1 MKNASLNHTYRL
13 VWNEALNAF
22 VAVAEFARGKGKGG
36 QRGVRLLATGVMAT
50 GMLGSA
56 WASGALPTGG
66 NVVAGS
72 GSIQQSG
79 NNLTVQQGSGKLVID
94 WNSFSIGQG
103 NTVTF
108 VQPSA
113 SAVALNRV
121 LGSDVSVIQGAL
133 NANGMVFL
141 VNPNGV
147 LFTSTA
153 QVNVGG
159 LVASTLNIRNEDFLA
174 GNHRF
179 EGSTSNAII
188 NQGNITAAPGGTI
201 ALIAAKIT
209 NDGQLTA
216 NQGNVLLGA
225 GSKVTLDMG
234 GPVKLQIE
242 NDALETLISNGGV
255 IKADGGTVWLTSQ
268 AANNLASSVINNT
281 GRIEANSL
289 GTNQNGEVILFAH
302 GGTLNLGGEIQAKG
316 GFVETSGKQFAI
328 QPGAKVEA
336 AKWLID
342 PVNITIDS
350 TLAGT
355 INSALASGDVT
366 ITTDGACTGV
376 TCSGTGSDG
385 NIDVNADLTWSSNQT
400 LKLSAANNINVNAN
414 ITHTGT
420 SLGGVIFLYGQGTAD
435 GGTSTYTATGTVTS
449 PSVQWRKGS
458 ELWSTRYA
466 IVDGNYFLGGKYIEL
481 GLCGTDAGSNCSTSE
496 AGKFGTDN
504 KPSLFF
510 GRTAS
515 QTGIGM
521 IGDADGFG
529 TGTDLRID
537 YFLPGSP
544 AEQFTVGFDSTTGKN
559 FATLANSGTFGFESL
574 GSDGAIRL
582 TYSAVLGSKLE
593 VKQEISLKLLDA
605 FFNNTV
611 TLTNVDSSA
620 LNDVHFVRSFDPDNT
635 KDLGGAYSNT
645 QKIEQTIAGGSGANV
660 VSATSNTGD
669 SYYTLSGDKTAKIIY
684 FSTDAATQVG
694 YGNAFFGGTSISAMV
709 SAANGLSQGSS
720 QSADQGIGII
730 YNGGTIAA
738 GASKSFSYLTSL
750 DNRDIATI
758 LSELGS
764 AAGGTPSAP
773 VITTPA
779 TPPTTPVIAAV
790 SNMQTLPVDPIANTT
805 SGSVVNSPT
814 TPAPTVVLSQQ
825 GNLPVFGISGGLAF
839 VQVNQGAAWG
849 TTAAAPGAAGG
860 ADNSAGGATGGMG
873 GMGGGNA
880 SARGSSSASS
890 SSSSAEGKSTGTDSV
905 TGLPTDV
912 GGRDPHGFMRV
923 FVVGGG
929 VNLPSQDP
937 AGQQSGGTSVAPSAI
952 GNDDQRR
959 NRPQ

>member
-1 MKNASLNHTYRL
+1 MKHASLNRTYRL
-13 VWNEALNAF
+13 VWNEARNAF

-36 QRGVRLLATGVMAT
+36 QRGIRLLATGLVVT
-50 GMLGSA
+50 GMLGGA
-56 WASGALPTGG
+56 WASDTLPTGG

-79 NNLTVQQGSGKLVID
+79 NTLTVQQGSNKLIID

-133 NANGMVFL
+133 NANGHVFL

-174 GNHRF
+174 GTYRF
-179 EGSTSNAII
+179 EAGSSNAII

-225 GSKVTLDMG
+225 GSKVLLDMG
-234 GPVKLQIE
+234 GPVKLQID
-242 NDALETLISNGGV
+242 NDSLETLISNGGV

-289 GTNQNGEVILFAH
+289 STNQQGEVILFAH
-302 GGTLNLGGEIQAKG
+302 GGTTNLGGEIQAKG
-316 GFVETSGKQFAI
+316 GFVETSGKQFSI
-328 QPGAKVEA
+328 QAGAKVTA
-336 AKWLID
+336 AQWLID

-350 TLAGT
+350 ALAST
-355 INSALASGDVT
+355 INTALGSGDVT

-385 NIDVNADLTWSSNQT
+385 NINVNADLIWSTDNT
-400 LKLSAANNINVNAN
+400 LTLSAANNITVTAN

-420 SLGGVIFLYGQGTAD
+420 SAGGVIFLYGQGTAE
-435 GGTSTYTATGTVTS
+435 GGSSTYTATGTVTS
-449 PSVQWRKGS
+449 PSIQWRKGS

-466 IVDGNYFLGGKYIEL
+466 IVDGNYFLGGKYIEI
-481 GLCGTDAGSNCSTSE
+481 GLCGPTATNCTGD
-496 AGKFGTDN
+496 AGKFGTTN

-510 GRTAS
+510 GRSSS
-515 QTGIGM
+515 QSGIGM

-529 TGTDLRID
+529 IGADLRID

-544 AEQFTVGFDSTTGKN
+544 AEQFTAGFDSITGTN
-559 FATLANSGTFGFESL
+559 FATLANSSTFGFDAL

-582 TYSAVLGSKLE
+582 TYSTVLDGKLE
-593 VKQEISLKLLDA
+593 IKQQISLKLLDA
-605 FFNNTV
+605 YFKNTV
-611 TLTNVDSSA
+611 TLTNVSSGSIS
-620 LNDVHFVRSFDPDNT
+620 DVTFVRSFDPDNT
-635 KDLGGAYSNT
+635 VDVGGNYDNT
-645 QKIEQTIAGGSGANV
+645 QKIEMTLAAGGVANV
-660 VSATSNTGD
+660 VSATSDAGD
-669 SYYTLSGDKTAKIIY
+669 AYATLSGGNTSKIIY
-684 FSTDAATQVG
+684 YSTDASTQVG
-694 YGNAFFGGTSISAMV
+694 YGGDFFNGTDIASMITT
-709 SAANGLSQGSS
+709 ANGLSQGSS
-720 QSADQGIGII
+720 QYADDGIGII
-730 YNGGTIAA
+730 YRGGTLAA
-738 GASKSFSYLTSL
+738 GASKSFTYLTSL

-758 LSELGS
+758 LAEL
-764 AAGGTPSAP
+764 AAASAP
-773 VITTPA
+773 S
-779 TPPTTPVIAAV
+779 TPPTTTTPPASTPNTPVIAAV
-790 SNMQTLPVDPIANTT
+790 SNVQSLPVDPITNTAAGQLVT
-805 SGSVVNSPT
+805 SPV
-814 TPAPTVVLSQQ
+814 TPIPSVVLSQQ
-825 GNLPVFGISGGLAF
+825 GNLPVFDVSGGLAF
-839 VQVNQGAAWG
+839 VQVGQGGAGG
-849 TTAAAPGAAGG
+849 TTGT
-860 ADNSAGGATGGMG
+860 AT
-873 GMGGGNA
+873 A
-880 SARGSSSASS
+880 SAD
-890 SSSSAEGKSTGTDSV
+890 GKTTSTDSV
-905 TGLPTDV
+905 TGLPTDI
-912 GGRDPHGFMRV
+912 GGRDPYGFMRV

-929 VNLPSQDP
+929 VNLPAANQAEPGNSS
-937 AGQQSGGTSVAPSAI
+937 AGTPSAPESQE
-952 GNDDQRR
+952 QRR

>member
-1 MKNASLNHTYRL
+1 MKHASLNHTYRL
-13 VWNEALNAF
+13 VWNDALNAF
-22 VAVAEFARGKGKGG
+22 VAVAEFTKGRGKGG
-36 QRGVRLLATGVMAT
+36 QKGTRLLATGLMAA
-50 GMLGSA
+50 GLLGNA

-79 NNLTVQQGSGKLVID
+79 NDLTVQQGSNRLVID
-94 WNSFSIGQG
+94 WQSFSIGHG

-108 VQPSA
+108 VQPST

-159 LVASTLNIRNEDFLA
+159 LVASTLNIRNEDFMA

-179 EGSTSNAII
+179 EGGSSNAII
-188 NQGNITAAPGGTI
+188 NQGHITAAQGGTI

-216 NQGNVLLGA
+216 NGGNVLLGA

-242 NDALETLISNGGV
+242 NDVLETLISNGGA

-302 GGTLNLGGEIQAKG
+302 DGTLNLGGSIQARG
-316 GFVETSGKQFAI
+316 GFVETSGKHFAI
-328 QPGAKVEA
+328 QPGASVEA

-355 INSALASGDVT
+355 INTALTSGDVT

-376 TCSGTGSDG
+376 TCAGTGSDG
-385 NIDVNADLTWSSNQT
+385 DIDVDADLTWSSDHT
-400 LKLSAANNINVNAN
+400 LTLSASNDINVNAN

-449 PSVQWRKGS
+449 PSIQWRKGS

-466 IVDGNYFLGGKYIEL
+466 IVDGHYFLGGKYIEL
-481 GLCGTDAGSNCSTSE
+481 GICGPDASSNCSTAES
-496 AGKFGTDN
+496 GKFGTDN

-510 GRTAS
+510 GRSGS
-515 QTGIGM
+515 QSGIGM

-529 TGTDLRID
+529 TGADLRID

-544 AEQFTVGFDSTTGKN
+544 AEQFTAGFGSTTGKN
-559 FATLANSGTFGFESL
+559 FASLANSGSFGFSAL

-582 TYSAVLGSKLE
+582 TYSAVLGGKLE

-611 TLTNVDSSA
+611 TLTNVDASA
-620 LNDVHFVRSFDPDNT
+620 LAGVTFVRSFDPDNT
-635 KDLGGAYSNT
+635 VDVGGNYDNT
-645 QKIEQTIAGGSGANV
+645 QKIEMTLAGGGVANV
-660 VSATSNTGD
+660 VSATSDAGDAYATLAGGNT
-669 SYYTLSGDKTAKIIY
+669 SKIIY
-684 FSTDAATQVG
+684 YSTDASTQVG
-694 YGNAFFGGTSISAMV
+694 YGSDFFNGANIANMI
-709 SAANGLSQGSS
+709 SAANGLSQGQS
-720 QSADQGIGII
+720 QYADDGIGII
-730 YNGGTIAA
+730 YNGGTLAA

-750 DNRDIATI
+750 DNRDMSTI
-758 LSELGS
+758 LAELGA
-764 AAGGTPSAP
+764 AAGATPRP
-773 VITTPA
+773 VTPPPATTPTA
-779 TPPTTPVIAAV
+779 PVIAAV
-790 SNMQTLPVDPIANTT
+790 SNVQSLPLEPITNTA
-805 SGSVVNSPT
+805 SGSLVTSPT
-814 TPAPTVVLSQQ
+814 APAPTIVLSQQ
-825 GNLPVFGISGGLAF
+825 GNLPVFDISGGLAF
-839 VQVNQGAAWG
+839 VQVNNGTSGGASGAPNASGG
-849 TTAAAPGAAGG
+849 TAGGTSTLAAG
-860 ADNSAGGATGGMG
+860 N
-873 GMGGGNA
+873 GGNTA
-880 SARGSSSASS
+880 ASS
-890 SSSSAEGKSTGTDSV
+890 STEGKSTSTDSV

-912 GGRDPHGFMRV
+912 GGRDPYGFMRV

-929 VNLPSQDP
+929 VNLPSQDQ
-937 AGQQSGGTSVAPSAI
+937 AGQVGAPGQSGGTSVAPTS
-952 GNDDQRR
+952 GDTQDQRR

>member
-22 VAVAEFARGKGKGG
+22 VAVAEFARGNGKGG
-36 QRGVRLLATGVMAT
+36 QRGARLLATGLMAT

-56 WASGALPTGG
+56 WASGDLPTGG

-72 GSIQQSG
+72 GSIQQAG
-79 NNLTVQQGSGKLVID
+79 NTLTVQQGSNRLIID
-94 WNSFSIGQG
+94 WQSFSIGPG
-103 NTVTF
+103 KTVTY
-108 VQPSA
+108 VQPSNT
-113 SAVALNRV
+113 AVALNRV
-121 LGSDVSVIQGAL
+121 LGSDVSVIQGSL
-133 NANGMVFL
+133 NANGMFFL
-141 VNPNGV
+141 VNPNGT

-159 LVASTLNIRNEDFLA
+159 LIASTLNIRNEDFMA
-174 GNHRF
+174 GNYRF
-179 EGSTSNAII
+179 EGSSSNAII

-201 ALIAAKIT
+201 ALIAAKII

-242 NDALETLISNGGV
+242 NDVLETLISNGGA

-289 GTNQNGEVILFAH
+289 GTNQKGEVILFAH
-302 GGTLNLGGEIQAKG
+302 DGTLNLGGTIQAKG
-316 GFVETSGKQFAI
+316 GFVETSGKHFAI

-355 INSALASGDVT
+355 INAALTSGDVT
-366 ITTDGACTGV
+366 ITTDGACSGV

-385 NIDVNADLTWSSNQT
+385 NIDVDAALSWNTDQT
-400 LKLSAANNINVNAN
+400 LTFSAANNINVNAN

-449 PSVQWRKGS
+449 PSIQWRKGS

-481 GLCGTDAGSNCSTSE
+481 GICGADGTNCTGDP
-496 AGKFGTDN
+496 GKFGTSN

-510 GRTAS
+510 GRAS
-515 QTGIGM
+515 GSGIGM
-521 IGDADGFG
+521 VGDADGFG
-529 TGTDLRID
+529 TGADLRID
-537 YFLPGSP
+537 YFLPGTP
-544 AEQFTVGFDSTTGKN
+544 AEQFTAGFTGVADTKN
-559 FATLANSGTFGFESL
+559 FASLANSGTFAFGAL
-574 GSDGAIRL
+574 GAGNAIGL
-582 TYSAVLGSKLE
+582 TYSAVLDGKLKVE
-593 VKQEISLKLLDA
+593 QQISLKLLDA

-611 TLTNVDSSA
+611 TLTNVSGSA
-620 LNDVHFVRSFDPDNT
+620 LDDVHFVRSFDPDNT

-645 QKIEQTIAGGSGANV
+645 QKIEQTIAAGGGANV

-669 SYYTLSGDKTAKIIY
+669 NYYTLSGNKTAKIIY

-694 YGNAFFGGTSISAMV
+694 YGSDFFGGDNIADMV
-709 SAANGLSQGSS
+709 TAANGLSQGSS
-720 QSADQGIGII
+720 QQADQGIGII

-738 GASKSFSYLTSL
+738 GASKTFSYLTSL
-750 DNRDIATI
+750 DNRDMATI
-758 LSELGS
+758 LSELGA
-764 AAGGTPSAP
+764 AAGASTRPVTPPA
-773 VITTPA
+773 TTPTA
-779 TPPTTPVIAAV
+779 PVIAAV
-790 SNMQTLPVDPIANTT
+790 SNVQSLPVEPITNTA
-805 SGSVVNSPT
+805 SGSLLNSPT
-814 TPAPTVVLSQQ
+814 TPAPTIVLSQQ
-825 GNLPVFGISGGLAF
+825 GNLPVFDISGGLAF
-839 VQVNQGAAWG
+839 VQVGQGASG
-849 TTAAAPGAAGG
+849 GAAGG
-860 ADNSAGGATGGMG
+860 SAG
-873 GMGGGNA
+873 
-880 SARGSSSASS
+880 SSASGTAGGGANGTAGNNPS
-890 SSSSAEGKSTGTDSV
+890 TGGTSASASEGKSTGTDSV

-912 GGRDPHGFMRV
+912 GGRDPYGFMRV

-929 VNLPSQDP
+929 VNLPSQVQ
-937 AGQQSGGTSVAPSAI
+937 AGQQSGGTSVAPPAPESQ
-952 GNDDQRR
+952 DQRR

>member
-36 QRGVRLLATGVMAT
+36 QRGTRLLATGLMAT
-50 GMLGSA
+50 GMLSSA
-56 WASGALPTGG
+56 WAGGALPTGG

-79 NNLTVQQGSGKLVID
+79 NALTVQQGSDKLVID
-94 WNSFSIGQG
+94 WNSFSIGHG
-103 NTVTF
+103 NTVNF

-174 GNHRF
+174 GTYRF
-179 EGSTSNAII
+179 EGGSSNAII

-216 NQGNVLLGA
+216 HQGSVLLGA

-255 IKADGGTVWLTSQ
+255 IRADGGTVWLTSQ

-302 GGTLNLGGEIQAKG
+302 GGTLTLGGEVQAKG
-316 GFVETSGKQFAI
+316 GFVETSGKHFAI

-350 TLAGT
+350 SLASS
-355 INSALASGDVT
+355 INTALTSGDVT

-385 NIDVNADLTWSSNQT
+385 NIDVDADLTWSTNQT
-400 LKLSAANNINVNAN
+400 LTLSAANNINVNAN

-435 GGTSTYTATGTVTS
+435 GGTSTYAAAGTVTS
-449 PSVQWRKGS
+449 PSIQWRKGS

-466 IVDGNYFLGGKYIEL
+466 IVDGNYFLGGKYVEL
-481 GLCGTDAGSNCSTSE
+481 GICGPDGNHCADGGSGLE
-496 AGKFGTDN
+496 GKFGTTN
-504 KPSLFF
+504 KPSIFF
-510 GRTAS
+510 GRAS
-515 QTGIGM
+515 GSGIGM

-529 TGTDLRID
+529 SGADLRID
-537 YFLPGSP
+537 YFLPGTP
-544 AEQFTVGFDSTTGKN
+544 AEQFTAGFLGFGDTTN
-559 FATLANSGTFGFESL
+559 FASQANSGTFAFQSL
-574 GSDGAIRL
+574 GSDGAVRL
-582 TYSAVLGSKLE
+582 TYSAVLGGKLE
-593 VKQEISLKLLDA
+593 VKQEMSLKLLDA

-611 TLTNVDSSA
+611 TLTNVDSSS
-620 LNDVHFVRSFDPDNT
+620 LSDVYFVRSFDPDNT

-645 QKIEQTIAGGSGANV
+645 QKIEQTIAAGGGANV
-660 VSATSNTGD
+660 VSATSNSGD
-669 SYYTLSGDKTAKIIY
+669 NYYTLSGNKTAKIIY
-684 FSTDAATQVG
+684 FSTDASTQVG
-694 YGNAFFGGTSISAMV
+694 YGSAFFSGTSISSMLT
-709 SAANGLSQGSS
+709 AANGLSQGSS

-730 YNGGTIAA
+730 YSGGTIAA

-750 DNRDIATI
+750 DNRDMATI
-758 LSELGS
+758 LAELGA
-764 AAGGTPSAP
+764 AAGATPRPSTPPA
-773 VITTPA
+773 TTPTA
-779 TPPTTPVIAAV
+779 PVIAAV
-790 SNMQTLPVDPIANTT
+790 SNVQSLPLEPLSNTA
-805 SGSVVNSPT
+805 SGSLVNSPT

-825 GNLPVFGISGGLAF
+825 GNLPVFDISGGLAF
-839 VQVNQGAAWG
+839 VQVNH
-849 TTAAAPGAAGG
+849 
-860 ADNSAGGATGGMG
+860 GATGGAG
-873 GMGGGNA
+873 A
-880 SARGSSSASS
+880 SSASGS
-890 SSSSAEGKSTGTDSV
+890 NSGNTAGTAAGTASGSTEGTSASATDGKATSTDSV

-912 GGRDPHGFMRV
+912 GGRDPYGFMRV

-929 VNLPSQDP
+929 VNMPASSQGGSSSE
-937 AGQQSGGTSVAPSAI
+937 AGQSGGTSVATPTSESQ
-952 GNDDQRR
+952 DQRR